1 MRPASEGRRRVT
13 AVVALALFLDHRA
26 AIGTWPGRPPGAGRL
41 PAAGRRGAA
50 DVGRQPGTLAGRL
63 LLGEEARRTSS
74 ILDVVVKTGRSGRL
88 VFVTVRH
95 EISGSAGLAIVDE
108 HDIVYRED
116 VGAGTPARAGSL
128 PRLAPRTAGRYKRI
142 PPCCFATRRSPSTA
156 TAFTTTETMR
166 CASRAIP
173 DWSCMGHCWRR

>member
-1 MRPASEGRRRVT
+1 M
-13 AVVALALFLDHRA
+13 ALALLLDHRA

-63 LLGEEARRTSS
+63 LLGEARRTSS

-116 VGAGTPARAGSL
+116 VGAGTPARAGS
-128 PRLAPRTAGRYKRI
+128 PAPPGATYSRQMEADTTMLFRYS
-142 PPCCFATRRSPSTA
+142 RSPSTA